1 MKKVLVIVIATILAL
16 SVIGTCFALYKINA
30 TDRNITLTTGDA
42 VTLSIA
48 AGDLA
53 EVGISPDHTTATYNV
68 KLESSST
75 VSDASVYGKFT
86 VATSGTLAN
95 YLKVSTTIN
104 TEEKDDAALKK
115 GVYYALNALP
125 TTFTLTF
132 TFDFSGIDFYTVA
145 ETVANVTLSWVIDSS
160 YTGTYKP
167 VTGGYYLVGKINGK
181 ESWAPASDDHKFTT
195 AVADPKNKAELE
207 IALSAGDTVKIKN
220 GATWYPEWG
229 NWKDYETIG
238 TLDSNGNLVI
248 TAAGTYNFY
257 LNQSNEVYVVKKTA
271 NQA

>member
-1 MKKVLVIVIATILAL
+1 MKKVLVIVIVTILAL

-48 AGDLA
+48 TGDLDK
-53 EVGISPDHTTATYNV
+53 VGISPDNPTATYNV
-68 KLESSST
+68 TLQSSST

-95 YLKVSTTIN
+95 YLTVSTTID
-104 TEEKDDAALKK
+104 EVARDDAALRA
-115 GVYYALNALP
+115 GIHYALNDLP

-132 TFDFSGIDFYTVA
+132 TFDFSDVDFYSVA
-145 ETVANVTLSWVIDSS
+145 ETDANVTLSWVIDSS

-167 VTGGYYLVGKINGK
+167 VTGSYYLVGKINGK
-181 ESWAPASDDHKFTT
+181 ESWAPASSNHMFTT
-195 AVADPKNKAELE
+195 DVADPMNKAELTE
-207 IALSAGDTVKIKN
+207 IELKAGDTVKIKKD
-220 GATWYPEWG
+220 ATWYG

-238 TLDSNGNLVI
+238 TLDSNQNLVI
-248 TAAGTYNFY
+248 TAAGKYSFY
-257 LNQSNEVYVVKKTA
+257 LNQSDEVYVRKIA
-271 NQA
+271 

>member
-68 KLESSST
+68 TLQSSST

-104 TEEKDDAALKK
+104 TEAKDDAALKA
-115 GVYYALNALP
+115 GVHYALNALP

-132 TFDFSGIDFYTVA
+132 TFDFSDVDFYTVA
-145 ETVANVTLSWVIDSS
+145 ETVANVTLSWVIDPS
-160 YTGTYKP
+160 YPYTP
-167 VTGGYYLVGKINGK
+167 VVGGYYLVGKINGK
-181 ESWAPASDDHKFTT
+181 QSWGPASADHLFDT
-195 AVADPKNKAELE
+195 AEIDPLNKAELE
-207 IALSAGDTVKIKN
+207 GIALSAGDTVKIKKD
-220 GATWYPEWG
+220 ATWYG
-229 NWKDYETIG
+229 NWKEYATIG
-238 TLDSNGNLVI
+238 TLDPNGNLVI
-248 TAAGTYNFY
+248 TADGTYSFY
-257 LNQSNEVYVVKKTA
+257 LNQSDEIHVVK
-271 NQA
+271 NS

>member
-16 SVIGTCFALYKINA
+16 SVIGTCFALYKSNA
-30 TDRNITLTTGDA
+30 TARNITLTTGDA

-48 AGDLA
+48 TGDLA
-53 EVGISPDHTTATYNV
+53 KGGISPDHPTATYSV
-68 KLESSST
+68 TLQSSST

-95 YLKVSTTIN
+95 HLTVSTTIN
-104 TEEKDDAALKK
+104 TEAKDDAALKT
-115 GVYYALNALP
+115 GVHFALNALP

-132 TFDFSGIDFYTVA
+132 TFDFSDVDFYSVA
-145 ETVANVTLSWVIDSS
+145 ETVVANVTLSWVIDSS

-167 VTGGYYLVGKINGK
+167 VTGSYYLVGKINGK
-181 ESWAPASDDHKFTT
+181 ESWAPASSNHMFTT
-195 AVADPKNKAELE
+195 AVADPNNKAEKLGIE
-207 IALSAGDTVKIKN
+207 LSAGDTVKIKKDT
-220 GATWYPEWG
+220 TWYG

-257 LNQSNEVYVVKKTA
+257 LNQSDEVYVRKA
-271 NQA
+271 

>member
-68 KLESSST
+68 TLQSSST

-95 YLKVSTTIN
+95 YLTVSTTIA
-104 TEEKDDAALKK
+104 EVERDDAALKT
-115 GVYYALNALP
+115 GIHYALNALP

-132 TFDFSGIDFYTVA
+132 TFDFSDVDFYTIA

-160 YTGTYKP
+160 YTGPYTP
-167 VTGGYYLVGKINGK
+167 VVGGYYLVGKINGN
-181 ESWAPASDDHKFTT
+181 ESWGPASANHLFNTDENEID
-195 AVADPKNKAELE
+195 ALNKAELE
-207 IALSAGDTVKIKN
+207 GIALSAGDTVKIKKD
-220 GATWYPEWG
+220 ATWYG
-229 NWKDYETIG
+229 NWKEYATIG
-238 TLDSNGNLVI
+238 TLDANGNLVI
-248 TAAGTYNFY
+248 TAAGTYSFY
-257 LNQSNEVYVVKKTA
+257 LNQSDEIHVVK
-271 NQA
+271 NS

>member
-68 KLESSST
+68 TLQSSST

-95 YLKVSTTIN
+95 YLTVSTTID
-104 TEEKDDAALKK
+104 EVARDDAALRA
-115 GVYYALNALP
+115 GIHYALNDLP

-160 YTGTYKP
+160 YTGPYTP
-167 VTGGYYLVGKINGK
+167 VVGGYYLVGNINGN
-181 ESWAPASDDHKFTT
+181 ESWGPASADHLFDT
-195 AVADPKNKAELE
+195 ADIDALNKAELE
-207 IALSAGDTVKIKN
+207 GIALSAGDTVKIKKDS
-220 GATWYPEWG
+220 TWYG
-229 NWKDYETIG
+229 NWKEYETIG
-238 TLDSNGNLVI
+238 TLDANGNLVI
-248 TAAGTYNFY
+248 TAAGTYSFY
-257 LNQSNEVYVVKKTA
+257 LNQSDEIHVVK
-271 NQA
+271 NS

>member
-68 KLESSST
+68 TLQSSST

-95 YLKVSTTIN
+95 YLTVSTTID
-104 TEEKDDAALKK
+104 EVARDDAALRA
-115 GVYYALNALP
+115 GVHYALNDLP

-132 TFDFSGIDFYTVA
+132 TFDFSDIDFYTVA

-160 YTGTYKP
+160 YTGPYTP
-167 VTGGYYLVGKINGK
+167 VANGYYLVGVINGN
-181 ESWAPASDDHKFTT
+181 ESWGPASADHLFDT
-195 AVADPKNKAELE
+195 ADIDPLNKAELE
-207 IALSAGDTVKIKN
+207 GIALSAGDTVKIKQD
-220 GATWYPEWG
+220 ATWYG
-229 NWKDYETIG
+229 NWKEYATIG
-238 TLDSNGNLVI
+238 TLDPNGNLVI
-248 TAAGTYNFY
+248 TAAGTYSFY
-257 LNQSNEVYVVKKTA
+257 LNQSDEIHVVK
-271 NQA
+271 NS